1 MHFETGKRIQAVNA
15 QTIQHHILTH
25 PAAGVLGD
33 EPLSILMT
41 NPFIL
46 WIEQTLGISQVTQWK
61 LYATL
66 LILLLVRGLQ
76 AVIGHVLTRR
86 VADLER
92 RYSLQKA
99 LEYTALGLGLLGIV
113 RIWSEG
119 LQSLATFFGLLSAGV
134 AIALKDPLANLAG
147 RVYILWRRP
156 FDVGDRIE
164 IGGVAGDVSDKH
176 FFQFSLLEIGNW
188 VDADQS
194 TGRIV
199 HVPNG
204 IVFTAPVINYTQ
216 SFPFVWHEI
225 AFTLTFESDWQAA
238 KTALL
243 EIITR
248 LTAPYM
254 PEIEKAARRASQ
266 KYLFKSGT
274 ITPIVY
280 TRVAESGIELTARF
294 LCPVRQRRTLAH
306 EVYEAMLQLTIE
318 RPEIQ
323 FAYPTIRLTRD
334 GSP

>member
-1 MHFETGKRIQAVNA
+1 MNDFLHWVER
-15 QTIQHHILTH
+15 
-25 PAAGVLGD
+25 
-33 EPLSILMT
+33 
-41 NPFIL
+41 
-46 WIEQTLGISQVTQWK
+46 TLGIAQVTQWK
-61 LYATL
+61 IYATL

-76 AVIGHVLTRR
+76 AVIGRVLSQR
-86 VADLER
+86 VADLDR

-99 LEYTALGLGLLGIV
+99 LDYTALAVGLLGIV
-113 RIWSEG
+113 RIWAEG
-119 LQSLATFFGLLSAGV
+119 LQSLATFFGLLSAGI

-147 RVYILWRRP
+147 WLYILWRRP

-164 IGGVAGDVSDKH
+164 IGGVAGDVIDKR

-194 TGRIV
+194 TGRII

-204 IVFTAPVINYTQ
+204 IVFTAPVFNYTQ

-225 AFTLTFESDWQAA
+225 TFTLTFESDWQAA
-238 KTALL
+238 KAALL

-248 LTAPYM
+248 LTADFM

-266 KYLFKSGT
+266 KYLFKSGA

-280 TRVAESGIELTARF
+280 TRVGESGIALTARF

-306 EVYEAMLQLTIE
+306 QVHEAMLQLTAE

-334 GSP
+334 GSPSSPMPKERDHGNSGKPD

>member
-1 MHFETGKRIQAVNA
+1 MNDFLHWVER
-15 QTIQHHILTH
+15 
-25 PAAGVLGD
+25 
-33 EPLSILMT
+33 
-41 NPFIL
+41 
-46 WIEQTLGISQVTQWK
+46 TLGIAQVTQWK
-61 LYATL
+61 IYATL

-76 AVIGHVLTRR
+76 AVIGRVLSRR
-86 VADLER
+86 VADLDR

-99 LEYTALGLGLLGIV
+99 LDYTALAVGLLGIV
-113 RIWSEG
+113 RIWSAG
-119 LQSLATFFGLLSAGV
+119 LQSLATFFGLLSAGI

-147 RVYILWRRP
+147 WLYILWRRP

-164 IGGVAGDVSDKH
+164 ISGIAGDVIDRR

-194 TGRIV
+194 TGRII

-204 IVFTAPVINYTQ
+204 IVFTAPVFNYTQ

-225 AFTLTFESDWQAA
+225 TFTLTFESDWQAA
-238 KTALL
+238 KAALL

-248 LTAPYM
+248 LTADFM

-266 KYLFKSGT
+266 KYLFKSGA

-280 TRVAESGIELTARF
+280 TRVGESGIELTARF

-306 EVYEAMLQLTIE
+306 QAHEAMLQLVTE

-323 FAYPTIRLTRD
+323 FAYPTIRLARD
-334 GSP
+334 GSPSSPMPKERDHGNSGKSD

>member
-1 MHFETGKRIQAVNA
+1 
-15 QTIQHHILTH
+15 
-25 PAAGVLGD
+25 
-33 EPLSILMT
+33 MT
-41 NPFIL
+41 DFL
-46 WIEQTLGISQVTQWK
+46 RWVEQTLGIAQVTQWK

-76 AVIGHVLTRR
+76 ALIGRMVTRR
-86 VADLER
+86 VTDLER

-99 LEYTALGLGLLGIV
+99 LEYTALAVGLLGIV
-113 RIWSEG
+113 RIWFEG

-147 RVYILWRRP
+147 WIYILWRRP

-164 IGGVAGDVSDKH
+164 IGGVAGDVIDKR

-204 IVFTAPVINYTQ
+204 IVFTTPVFNYTQ

-225 AFTLTFESDWQAA
+225 PFVVTFESDWQAA
-238 KTALL
+238 KEALQN
-243 EIITR
+243 IIDG
-248 LTAPYM
+248 LTADFM
-254 PEIEKAARRASQ
+254 PEIERAARHTAQ
-266 KYLFKSGT
+266 KYLFKSGA

-280 TRVAESGIELTARF
+280 TRVADNGIELTARF
-294 LCPVRQRRTLAH
+294 LCPVRQRRTISH
-306 EVYEAMLQLTIE
+306 EVHEAMLRLTSE
-318 RPEIQ
+318 NSQIQ
-323 FAYPTIRLTRD
+323 FAYQTIRLTRD